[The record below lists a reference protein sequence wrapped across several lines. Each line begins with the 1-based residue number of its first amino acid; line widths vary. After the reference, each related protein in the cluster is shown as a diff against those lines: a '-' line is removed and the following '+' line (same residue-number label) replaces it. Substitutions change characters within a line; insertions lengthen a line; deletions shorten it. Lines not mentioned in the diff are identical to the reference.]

1 MTNNNE
7 TKSMNTVTDETV
19 IDANIAE
26 AQESVQVG
34 NHRDNLATL
43 KGAWRESRGVQLLT
57 GVLVAQLLV
66 AGALLWQTNDDADFA
81 SSNQIVSLDAK
92 TVDELLI
99 VGVESDGESVTLRRT
114 SDGWEMAGA
123 PAYPAD
129 ALKVDAIIDTLT
141 SLSPG
146 LPVATTESAQEQ
158 LEVADTVFQRRLRL
172 KQGDQQVADLYLGS
186 SPGFR
191 KAHLR
196 KAGEQAIYAAR
207 VNVFDLPLS
216 SDDWLDKQLLAY
228 DTVDSL
234 RGPSIVLLREND
246 MWRIVEPAAQAYTHE
261 VATDQIGSI
270 ISALQ
275 GLTVTGIVDSDIA
288 ASEGMNA
295 EFDKELETS
304 LTVAAPI
311 EAENEVIELTVGNG
325 DKALI
330 LSLKR
335 QGENVVAARSD
346 IAGEFTV
353 ASSLFDTLSKFNKDK
368 VLVVSTAER
377 NTSQPAGSDAEPS
390 DPDGSSSKQKIEA
403 PAEQVEESE

>member
-1 MTNNNE
+1 MTNNNK
-7 TKSMNTVTDETV
+7 TKSMNSVTDETV

-26 AQESVQVG
+26 DQESLPVA
-34 NHRDNLATL
+34 NHSDHLATL
-43 KGAWRESRGVQLLT
+43 KGAWRESRGAQLLT

-66 AGALLWQTNDDADFA
+66 AGALLWQTNDESDFA

-99 VGVESDGESVTLRRT
+99 DGVESDGESVTLRRT
-114 SDGWEMAGA
+114 SDGWEMTGA
-123 PAYPAD
+123 PTYPAD

-234 RGPSIVLLREND
+234 RGP
-246 MWRIVEPAAQAYTHE
+246 
-261 VATDQIGSI
+261 G
-270 ISALQ
+270 
-275 GLTVTGIVDSDIA
+275 
-288 ASEGMNA
+288 
-295 EFDKELETS
+295 
-304 LTVAAPI
+304 
-311 EAENEVIELTVGNG
+311 IELMREDDTWRNIVN
-325 DKALI
+325 
-330 LSLKR
+330 
-335 QGENVVAARSD
+335 
-346 IAGEFTV
+346 
-353 ASSLFDTLSKFNKDK
+353 AS
-368 VLVVSTAER
+368 
-377 NTSQPAGSDAEPS
+377 
-390 DPDGSSSKQKIEA
+390 
-403 PAEQVEESE
+403 